1 MFTSSPPEREWANTT
16 VVTAPAAE
24 HVAALKRQPGGD
36 IGIHGSIR
44 LAHSLWTAGLIDEL
58 RLVVVPTVAGHGRRL
73 FGDDDPLRRL
83 ELVEVEHT
91 PGGTLFLCYR

>member
-1 MFTSSPPEREWANTT
+1 VFTSSPPERAWANTT

-24 HVAALKRQPGGD
+24 HVAALKGQPGGD

-58 RLVVVPTVAGHGRRL
+58 RLVVAPAVAGHGRRL